1 MAGSSFGTIFRVTT
15 FGESHGPA
23 LGCIVDGC
31 PAGLPLSEEDLRP
44 MMARRRPGQGALST
58 PRKEADEARILSG
71 VFEGKTTGTPICILI
86 ENTNARSGDYDH
98 LREVYRPG
106 HADYCFATK
115 YGLRDHRGGGRS
127 SGRETAARV
136 AAGAVAQVL
145 LKRLGIRC
153 AARLSAVGNIA
164 IPAETTAE
172 SATATDAA
180 VENAGSLPV
189 TTAEGSAASAEA
201 AVAALLAN
209 CRKEG
214 DSIGSTVTLSVT
226 GLPVGLGDPVFE
238 KLDANLAKA
247 MFSIGAVKGLDIGEG
262 RRAALLY
269 GSENNDAFVLE
280 NGQVKKAT
288 NHSGGILGGMSDGD
302 ELSLKVYFKPT
313 PSISRAQRT
322 VTTGGKETE
331 LSIHGRHDPV
341 IGARAAVVVEAM
353 AALVLADALLL
364 GMGAKLENLEKIYR
378 E

>member
-145 LKRLGIRC
+145 LRRLGIC
-153 AARLSAVGNIA
+153 CKARLSAVGNIE
-164 IPAETTAE
+164 IPAETAAE
-172 SATATDAA
+172 SATET
-180 VENAGSLPV
+180 
-189 TTAEGSAASAEA
+189 